1 MESVFA
7 TKYAEFA
14 RDLQASFPELGDSI
28 IDALSLNE
36 KRRVSEF
43 KEKVLP
49 GCSPKRDTKKC
60 PGLVLPGV
68 VITEDMWDTTTA
80 KTKKAIHEY
89 LTVLSFSILMHQG
102 TEEDISGSPF
112 TAGWAKKMMED
123 MKEKMDG
130 IDFTKISEKIAEL
143 FGSSMGGMGGIPSLP
158 EKFMKGQI
166 ARLAEEI
173 VKDIKVE
180 DFGLDPA
187 EFESCGSDPSKAFQ
201 LMMEI
206 FTKNPQKLQE
216 TMVKLTKRLQQK
228 IQSGA
233 IRPKELVAEA
243 EELMKTFSDNPQ
255 FVSMMESF
263 RRGFGFDDE
272 DLAAATGQTTGANT
286 RLSAVQQRLRKKLE
300 ARKKKE

>member
-1 MESVFA
+1 MDSVFT
-7 TKYAEFA
+7 TKYTEFA
-14 RDLQASFPELGDSI
+14 RDLQATFPELGDSL
-28 IDALSLNE
+28 IDALGLTD
-36 KRRVSEF
+36 KRRLSEF
-43 KEKVLP
+43 KDKVLP
-49 GCSPKRDTKKC
+49 GCSPNRDTKKC

-68 VITEDMWDTTTA
+68 VITETMWETTTA
-80 KTKKAIHEY
+80 KTKKAIQEY
-89 LTVLSFSILMHQG
+89 LTVLSFSVLINQG
-102 TEEDISGSPF
+102 TEDDVSGSPF

-123 MKEKMDG
+123 MKEKMNG
-130 IDFTKISEKIAEL
+130 IDFSKISEKIAEL
-143 FGSSMGGMGGIPSLP
+143 FGSGMDGIPQLP
-158 EKFMKGQI
+158 EKFLKGQI

-187 EFESCGSDPSKAFQ
+187 EFESCSSDPSKAFQ

-216 TMVKLTKRLQQK
+216 TMMKLTKKLQQK

-243 EELMKTFSDNPQ
+243 EELMKTFSDNPK
-255 FVSMMESF
+255 FVNMMDSF
-263 RRGFGFDDE
+263 RRGFGFDEE
-272 DLAAATGQTTGANT
+272 DLAAATGTPANA

-300 ARKKKE
+300 ARKKKQ